1 VSEKLIHEIIPV
13 GMLQCNCS
21 ILGDPETRD
30 AIVVDPGDEVERILE
45 ILHAHQLN
53 VRAIVST
60 HTHIDHVGGLARLYA
75 ATKAPVLIHEADL
88 ELYRHLDM
96 QAQFL
101 GMRTPESMRIDD
113 FVKEGDSVRWGA
125 YAARVIHTPG
135 HTPGSISLLVEREH
149 AYVDRVQPLPA
160 KASAE
165 AHLHAHLREN
175 AGVVALSRKDGV
187 TQGRLVS
194 GDTLFQ
200 GSIGRTDLWGGSMK
214 DIMRSIREKLLALPD
229 ETLVIPGHG
238 DNTTI
243 GAERAEN
250 PYLR

>member
-1 VSEKLIHEIIPV
+1 MEFLGLAERTMRNLTRRRKSCYTFAVSEQLIHEILPV

-21 ILGDPETRD
+21 ILGDPETHE

-45 ILHAHQLN
+45 ILRAHRLN

-60 HTHIDHVGGLARLYA
+60 HTHIDHVGGLARLHA

-101 GMRTPESMRIDD
+101 GMRTPESMRIED
-113 FVKEGDSVRWGA
+113 FVKEGDSVRWGG

-135 HTPGSISLLVEREH
+135 HTPGSISLLVEKGSRH
-149 AYVDRVQPLPA
+149 SSKAYVDRAKPQSA

-165 AHLHAHLREN
+165 AHLHAHLQTDMQAN
-175 AGVVALSRKDGV
+175 V
-187 TQGRLVS
+187 QGRS
-194 GDTLFQ
+194 
-200 GSIGRTDLWGGSMK
+200 S
-214 DIMRSIREKLLALPD
+214 E
-229 ETLVIPGHG
+229 
-238 DNTTI
+238 
-243 GAERAEN
+243 
-250 PYLR
+250 